1 MNALKGIAGAVTAVT
16 GFEKGSGKTTFL
28 NHALPIARLAGPVA
42 AFSIGVDGSL
52 KAREAG
58 TAVPEIRVLPG
69 DVVLTTET
77 FARASG
83 ARFEVLETLPGRTA
97 LGRLLVGRALR
108 GGSVTL
114 VGPEHFSLLAE
125 VIDLVRREGWAESV
139 LVDGAVNRI
148 TQVSALGDVRFVF
161 TVRAD
166 RANLAKAS
174 ERVRTLAELA
184 GLPVEASP
192 EEGTHLVEGPLTPE
206 AMKALPQGA
215 KALSVEDFTK
225 FFLAPGELARALERY
240 RISVRRAFELLGI
253 VVTLRDVTRE
263 QFAAAAG
270 PLAEASLVFN
280 PYEVRP

>member
-1 MNALKGIAGAVTAVT
+1 MNALKGICGAVTAVT

-28 NHALPIARLAGPVA
+28 NHALSIARPAGPVA
-42 AFSIGVDGSL
+42 VFSIGVDGSL
-52 KAREAG
+52 KARETGA
-58 TAVPEIRVLPG
+58 AVPEIRVFPG
-69 DVVLTTET
+69 DVVLTTEL

-125 VIDLVRREGWAESV
+125 IIDLVRRERWAASV

-166 RANLAKAS
+166 RANLAKVS
-174 ERVRTLAELA
+174 ERVRT
-184 GLPVEASP
+184 
-192 EEGTHLVEGPLTPE
+192 
-206 AMKALPQGA
+206 
-215 KALSVEDFTK
+215 
-225 FFLAPGELARALERY
+225 
-240 RISVRRAFELLGI
+240 
-253 VVTLRDVTRE
+253 
-263 QFAAAAG
+263 
-270 PLAEASLVFN
+270 
-280 PYEVRP
+280 